1 MTRIGDKDNIVRLCI
16 VCNSL
21 LHADVLRS
29 VCKTILAPN
38 SAGSRQDNSA
48 PTQITDNTD
57 LQTPSDSQTDDSI
70 ARDSGTVHNKDEHVV
85 ETTPT
90 NDAGEWFSIDRILK
104 QRMLKIDDNF

>member
-57 LQTPSDSQTDDSI
+57 LQTPSDSQTDDSVT
-70 ARDSGTVHNKDEHVV
+70 RDTVHNKNEQVV

-90 NDAGEWFSIDRILK
+90 NDAGEWMYIC
-104 QRMLKIDDNF
+104 